1 MGAGNRKPGLGF
13 RILKMRKI
21 AYIGI
26 MLLAFTTYGQ
36 EKSEEHNP
44 FKKRKPGIMRLYT
57 GLSAPTEWSPTK
69 FDRFNTDFFYNTW
82 LGDPNDVS
90 TKFYAL
96 GHNINLMFDIPFSK
110 KSRMG
115 IGIGF
120 GYSHFNV
127 RHNGEFNFLTET
139 GTEQMYSSLA
149 LYTGPKRWINR
160 TVFNFVEVPFEIR
173 FRSRKE
179 RGKWKFYPGF
189 KAGFMVENY
198 SKWRV
203 ENYEYKEFNFPDLNR
218 WHYGPTV
225 RIGRDNIFLFGYYDM
240 TYLFTHESSNKLQLV
255 AGGISIGWF

>member
-1 MGAGNRKPGLGF
+1 M
-13 RILKMRKI
+13 KI
-21 AYIGI
+21 KQIIYL
-26 MLLAFTTYGQ
+26 MLLLLVTPGFAQT
-36 EKSEEHNP
+36 EPEEENP
-44 FKKRKPGIMRLYT
+44 FAKRKPGIMRFYT
-57 GLSAPTEWSPTK
+57 GLSAPTEKTPDK

-82 LGDPNDVS
+82 LGDVNDVP

-115 IGIGF
+115 IAIGF
-120 GYSHFNV
+120 GYSHFNI
-127 RHNGEFNFLTET
+127 RHEGEFEFLSDPVT
-139 GTEQMYSSLA
+139 GEMYSSFG
-149 LYTGPKRWINR
+149 LYSGEKRWINR

-198 SKWRV
+198 SKWRI
-203 ENYEYKEFNFPDLNR
+203 EQYEYKEFNFPDLNR
-218 WHYGPTV
+218 VHYGPTV
-225 RIGRDNIFLFGYYDM
+225 RIGRDNVFLFAYYDM
-240 TYLFTHESSNKLQLV
+240 TYLFTNENSNQLQLV

>member
-1 MGAGNRKPGLGF
+1 M
-13 RILKMRKI
+13 KI
-21 AYIGI
+21 KQTIHL
-26 MLLAFTTYGQ
+26 MLLLLVTPGFAQT
-36 EKSEEHNP
+36 ESEEENP
-44 FKKRKPGIMRLYT
+44 FAKRKPGIMRFYT
-57 GLSAPTEWSPTK
+57 GLSAPTEKTPDK

-82 LGDPNDVS
+82 LGDVNDVP

-115 IGIGF
+115 IAIGF
-120 GYSHFNV
+120 GYSHFNI
-127 RHNGEFNFLTET
+127 RHEGEFEFLSDPAT
-139 GTEQMYSSLA
+139 GEMYSRFG
-149 LYTGPKRWINR
+149 LYSGEKRWINR

-198 SKWRV
+198 TKWRI
-203 ENYEYKEFNFPDLNR
+203 EKYEYKEFNFPDLNR
-218 WHYGPTV
+218 FHYGPTV
-225 RIGRDNIFLFGYYDM
+225 RIGRDNVFLFAYYDM
-240 TYLFTHESSNKLQLV
+240 TYLFTNKNSNQLQLI

>member
-1 MGAGNRKPGLGF
+1 MKS
-13 RILKMRKI
+13 I
-21 AYIGI
+21 AYIFI
-26 MLLAFTTYGQ
+26 LLIAVSGYGQ
-36 EKSEEHNP
+36 LGSENSR
-44 FKKRKPGIMRLYT
+44 KRKAGVMRYYT
-57 GLSAPTEWSPTK
+57 GLSAPNENSPDK

-82 LGDPNDVS
+82 LGDVNNVS

-110 KSRMG
+110 TSRMG

-127 RHNGEFNFLTET
+127 RHEGGFSFIDEPT
-139 GTEQMYSSLA
+139 GTGVYTSLA
-149 LYTGPKRWINR
+149 PYSGPKRWINR

-203 ENYEYKEFNFPDLNR
+203 ESYEYKEFNFPDLNR
-218 WHYGPTV
+218 IHYGPTA
-225 RIGRDNIFLFGYYDM
+225 RIGRDNVMLFGYYDM
-240 TYLFTHESSNKLQLV
+240 TTLFTNANSNKLQLIAV
-255 AGGISIGWF
+255 GISIGWF